1 MKLEERLKYWF
12 VDKVTDIGI
21 KCHLEEDKI
30 IMDKLVVN
38 TNPDFTNDVLS
49 ERGEPW
55 YPLNRLKKYVGKEFP
70 KSEFNSYTDY
80 SRLSKTF
87 GDWENVVDYKTYL
100 ENNVKPAERGL
111 YDY

>member
-1 MKLEERLKYWF
+1 MELEERLKYWF
-12 VDKVTDIGI
+12 VDKVTDVGI
-21 KCHLEEDKI
+21 KCHKIGDKI

-38 TNPDFTNDVLS
+38 TNPDLKNDVLS

-70 KSEFNSYTDY
+70 LNEFHAYTDY

-87 GDWENVVDYKTYL
+87 GDWENIVDYKTYL
-100 ENNVKPAERGL
+100 ENNVKPAEGGL